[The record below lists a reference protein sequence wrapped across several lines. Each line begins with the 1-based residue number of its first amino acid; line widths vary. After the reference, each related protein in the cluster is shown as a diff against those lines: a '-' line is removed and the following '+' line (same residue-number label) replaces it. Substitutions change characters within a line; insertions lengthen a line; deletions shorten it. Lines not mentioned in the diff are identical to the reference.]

1 MLLEVPAVGSRQ
13 NLGLLST
20 TRIIMWTREHLL
32 ASGRQ
37 LDHILFTVT
46 ELHEDHVRL
55 SQAHRLTEL
64 LTTTSVTDFSV
75 VGI

>member
-1 MLLEVPAVGSRQ
+1 MDPG
-13 NLGLLST
+13 
-20 TRIIMWTREHLL
+20 HLL

-37 LDHILFTVT
+37 LDHILFAVT
-46 ELHEDHVRL
+46 ELREDHVRL

-64 LTTTSVTDFSV
+64 LTSVTDFVV